1 MHSRDWQ
8 ASSTKNCV
16 QPSRRLL
23 LTLGLSLPPEDN
35 KFEPFRIV
43 NVQNVGDA
51 LRVLAEEDVAALLLG
66 PSVAQSEALDTLTR
80 SRSERPENAPPTTIV
95 LGVNHD
101 SDLWQKYVDAGQV
114 FYLTRGEID
123 QENLRHLIV
132 CGVQHFALRADRSR
146 DPLAAGAES
155 AECLLDLC
163 TRLPMQTDLA
173 SAGRLVI
180 ETGRDILHATIV
192 QCFVYDPDAETI
204 TPADASE
211 SEKWT
216 YSAASGLVAF
226 VARTG
231 KRVCVD
237 RVGLDPRYDPDI
249 DAPVEMSNARFLAEP
264 IIGLGGLPAGVL
276 TAARSGEHAAFSH
289 EEIRLIESLAECS
302 ALTFNQILLQNRVQ
316 SLLMKRA
323 AGAEA
328 NNAIFREEALEY
340 HLRSWDQQGDVLKV
354 LPPWLRRAFWI
365 VLALFSASVVGLTF
379 LLHGLRNIFGKA
391 N

>member
-8 ASSTKNCV
+8 ASSNKNCV

-23 LTLGLSLPPEDN
+23 LTLGLNQPLEDN
-35 KFEPFRIV
+35 KSEPLRIV
-43 NVQNVGDA
+43 NVQNIEDA
-51 LRVLAEEDVAALLLG
+51 VRVLTEEDVAALLLG
-66 PSVAQSEALDTLTR
+66 PRIAQPEALDALMR
-80 SRSERPENAPPTTIV
+80 SHTEHPKNALPTTIV
-95 LGVNHD
+95 LGADHD
-101 SDLWQKYVDAGQV
+101 SDVLQKYVDAGQV

-132 CGVQHFALRADRSR
+132 CGVQHFALRADQSH

-155 AECLLDLC
+155 ADSLLDLC
-163 TRLPMQTDLA
+163 ARLPMQTDLA
-173 SAGRLVI
+173 SAGRLMI
-180 ETGRDILHATIV
+180 ETGRDILRATIV
-192 QCFVYDPDAETI
+192 QCFVYDPDVETI

-264 IIGLGGLPAGVL
+264 ILGPGGLPAGVL
-276 TAARSGEHAAFSH
+276 TAARSGEHAAFSD
-289 EEIRLIESLAECS
+289 EEIRLIELLAECS
-302 ALTFNQILLQNRVQ
+302 APTFNQILLQNRVQ

-323 AGAEA
+323 TGAEA
-328 NNAIFREEALEY
+328 NNAIFRQEALEY
-340 HLRSWDQQGDVLKV
+340 HLGSWDQQGDVLKV

-365 VLALFSASVVGLTF
+365 VLALFSASAVGLSF
-379 LLHGLRNIFGKA
+379 LLHGLRNIFGKV